1 MKKIRIT
8 KQFAQN
14 YKIRIKKD
22 RILNS
27 ETIEAIDLFLEDPNN
42 PILRNHILVGN
53 LKGKKSFSVTD
64 DLRIIYVETKSF
76 YIFID
81 IGNHNEVY

>member
-14 YKIRIKKD
+14 YKVRIKKD

-42 PILRNHILVGN
+42 PILRNHVLAGN

-64 DLRIIYVETKSF
+64 DLRIIYVETKNF

-81 IGNHNEVY
+81 IGNHKEVY